1 MPWIDEEST
10 LAIWVATRFL
20 LLGVF
25 RSEEGSIF
33 TYGFGGKIIGSD
45 FLPFSE
51 RRTLAFCRCHNEI
64 FGRNSWV
71 SVLEEQDMVKKK
83 GNKKAFC
90 VNDGKG
96 MSLSADDNKYDVK
109 VYNESIVKRSI
120 ILMKQKLFQNNY

>member
-1 MPWIDEEST
+1 
-10 LAIWVATRFL
+10 
-20 LLGVF
+20 
-25 RSEEGSIF
+25 
-33 TYGFGGKIIGSD
+33 
-45 FLPFSE
+45 
-51 RRTLAFCRCHNEI
+51 
-64 FGRNSWV
+64 
-71 SVLEEQDMVKKK
+71 MVKKK